1 MVTNIRVK
9 NKKKEQMKTIAKTDA
24 SQPCAWISVDGGRK
38 KIYDDKFVYLK
49 DGQSF
54 EIELNNPTS
63 TTYLAKIKLNGKDT
77 STSGFVVRPGERYT
91 VKRYLDSDN
100 AYVFRTYEVEAN
112 NEAVDKAIEKN
123 GLLTVEFYAEYTP
136 INYAPY
142 SNPIWIYNGPYY
154 GGYYNYLNGNVGTTV
169 TLNSSSGSNTTT
181 LANTNYNVSYTS
193 YSDQNS
199 KSLSDG
205 DFTFDFNDAAKK
217 ETGTV
222 EMGDA
227 TGQNFRTVNKQFN
240 SWTSYTSEYQIL
252 PESLMPIVKEDIK
265 IYCSNCGKKC
275 KHKDNFC
282 PKCGTKLMKG

>member
-1 MVTNIRVK
+1 
-9 NKKKEQMKTIAKTDA
+9 MKTIAKTDA
-24 SQPCAWISVDGGRK
+24 SQPCAWISIDGGRK

-77 STSGFVVRPGERYT
+77 STSGFVMRPGERYT

-100 AYVFRTYEVEAN
+100 AYVFKTYEVEAN
-112 NEAVDKAIEKN
+112 SEVVDKAIEKN
-123 GLLTVEFYAEYTP
+123 GLLTVEFYAEYIP
-136 INYAPY
+136 FNYAPY
-142 SNPIWIYNGPYY
+142 VPTNPIWIYNGLYY
-154 GGYYNYLNGNVGTTV
+154 GDNFGTYYNSNIGTGSLTV
-169 TLNSSSGSNTTT
+169 NNCGPTTT
-181 LANTNYNVSYTS
+181 TYSHTTTNVSYTS
-193 YSDQNS
+193 NTNQNS
-199 KSLSDG
+199 NYLDDNFK
-205 DFTFDFNDAAKK
+205 FDDVVKK

-240 SWTSYTSEYQIL
+240 SWCSYTSEYQIL
-252 PESLMPIVKEDIK
+252 PESQKPIVKEDIK

-282 PKCGTKLMKG
+282 PKCGNKLVRG

>member
-1 MVTNIRVK
+1 
-9 NKKKEQMKTIAKTDA
+9 MKTIAKTDA
-24 SQPCAWISVDGGRK
+24 GQPCAWISIDGGRK

-77 STSGFVVRPGERYT
+77 STSGFVMRPGERYT

-100 AYVFRTYEVEAN
+100 AYVFKTYEVEAN
-112 NEAVDKAIEKN
+112 NEIIDKAIEKN
-123 GLLTVEFYAEYTP
+123 GLLTVEFYAEYIP
-136 INYAPY
+136 FNYAPY
-142 SNPIWIYNGPYY
+142 VPSNPIWIYNGPYY
-154 GGYYNYLNGNVGTTV
+154 GDYLRTYYNSTGGNGTLTIGDSTNNTV
-169 TLNSSSGSNTTT
+169 TYSNTS
-181 LANTNYNVSYTS
+181 ANVNVSYTS
-193 YSDQNS
+193 NSDQNFNYLDDNF
-199 KSLSDG
+199 K
-205 DFTFDFNDAAKK
+205 FDDLAKK

-222 EMGDA
+222 EMGNA

-240 SWTSYTSEYQIL
+240 SWCSYSSEYQIL
-252 PESLMPIVKEDIK
+252 PESQQPIVKEDIK